1 MQRMGVRRILFQGK
15 EFSSSTEP
23 GCPAGGEGGA
33 GGGWGWTEAGPE
45 WQDFGRG
52 PGSSDFTQR
61 FQEKEG
67 AEVLGGGGPAE
78 LWSLE
83 SPLGDSGRSRDAG
96 SQDWGESPGGGR
108 GRRQG
113 RGRAGVGG
121 AD

>member
-15 EFSSSTEP
+15 EFSNSTEP

-45 WQDFGRG
+45 WQDLGRG

-67 AEVLGGGGPAE
+67 ADVLGGGGPAE

-96 SQDWGESPGGGR
+96 SQDWGESPGGGW